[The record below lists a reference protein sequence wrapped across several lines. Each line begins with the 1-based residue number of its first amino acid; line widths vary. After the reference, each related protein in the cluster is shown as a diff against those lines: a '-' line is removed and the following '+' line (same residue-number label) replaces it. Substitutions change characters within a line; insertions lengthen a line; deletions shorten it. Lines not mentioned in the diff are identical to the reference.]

1 MADSR
6 QPVEVAFVIA
16 ALVIGGAERQLLYL
30 LRGLDRTRYR
40 PRLYAFADGPW
51 RERFEALDVPLE
63 IIDWRRGRPRV
74 LLELCRH
81 LRRHPAGLVHTY
93 GHSANMIGRLAAL
106 AAGAP
111 AVIVSE
117 RSAPFIK
124 SRATRLIDRL
134 LAPFT
139 AGLIANS
146 AHAARYWSEHRLI
159 GEGRAWAVYNGIEAE
174 RYTVSGGSAEGCR
187 LVTVGDMRREKN
199 HSLLFE
205 ALALVVAERPEVR
218 LTIAGDGSL
227 RGELEAQ
234 AARLGITENL
244 HLPGFVDDVPG
255 LFGASD
261 IYVHTAHY
269 EGLPNAVME
278 AMVCAL
284 PCVVTAIDGCR
295 ELVGD
300 GDNGVVVEPGSPRAL
315 AGALLRLL
323 EDDELRRRMGARGRA
338 RIEREFSIERMVE
351 RTETLYHR
359 ALSVRRRGVE

>member
-6 QPVEVAFVIA
+6 QPAELAFVIA

-30 LRGLDRTRYR
+30 LRGLDRSRYR

-63 IIDWRRGRPRV
+63 IIDWRRGRLSV
-74 LLELCRH
+74 LFELTRR
-81 LRRHPAGLVHTY
+81 LRRHPADLVHTY

-106 AAGAP
+106 AAGVP

-124 SRATRLIDRL
+124 SRATRLIDRS

-139 AGLIANS
+139 AGVIANS
-146 AHAARYWSEHRLI
+146 EHAARYWAEHGLI
-159 GEGRAWAVYNGIEAE
+159 GRGRAWAVHNGIEAE
-174 RYTVSGGSAEGCR
+174 RYAVGGGSAEGGR

-199 HSLLFE
+199 HALLFE
-205 ALALVVAERPEVR
+205 ALALVAAERPEVS

-234 AARLGITENL
+234 AARLGIAGNL
-244 HLPGFVDDVPG
+244 RLPGFFDDVPG
-255 LFGASD
+255 LYRASD

-278 AMVCAL
+278 AMACAL
-284 PCVVTAIDGCR
+284 PCIVTASDGCR
-295 ELVGD
+295 ELITD
-300 GDNGVVVEPGSPRAL
+300 GDNGLVVEEMSPRAL
-315 AGALLRLL
+315 ADALLRLL
-323 EDDELRRRMGARGRA
+323 GDGECRRRMGERGRA
-338 RIEREFSIERMVE
+338 RIEREFSIARMVE
-351 RTETLYHR
+351 RTETLYHK
-359 ALSVRRRGVE
+359 ALSPRGGKIN